1 MMVAEMIEMN
11 DEVVSLLVKWQGG
24 RAKLWEY
31 TPTHSKITIRIEF
44 SDRPGN
50 LHIVCG
56 GCNHICGPL
65 SWRNCE
71 LIIERGSE
79 SGTKVLKDKKSGFEL
94 VCEVVSWLENVEPVY
109 APIR

>member
-1 MMVAEMIEMN
+1 MVEEDYEIAP
-11 DEVVSLLVKWQGG
+11 LLIKWQGG
-24 RAKLWEY
+24 RAKLWEFSR
-31 TPTHSKITIRIEF
+31 THSKVTIRVEI

-71 LIIERGSE
+71 LVIERE
-79 SGTKVLKDKKSGFEL
+79 SKSGIKVLKDKQSGFEL
-94 VCEVVSWLENVEPVY
+94 ACEVVSWLENVEPVY
-109 APIR
+109 TPTR